1 MAQDVENAALS
12 SSLPNRSRSLSLE
25 ARLTD
30 QSGYTGFANVI
41 SSPDYM
47 NFRRFK
53 VLRVRMILRKQFE
66 IERLEKEL
74 HQLDNS
80 DRQHNVLWLNSQEL
94 DGNKRREEVFAELD
108 TVMAAYGQS
117 IRELSVET
125 EQADSKADDL
135 LKRSQYV
142 MTAPAP
148 SNQRVK
154 YVQEAIKSYIVEDE
168 RGYLYNDLLNIA
180 GAQDPRLGKLLLVSE
195 YLVHLILTLRD
206 QIRKMLGL
214 FKATDRVYVS
224 PALFR
229 KVARTITAVLS
240 AVILLLPIVVLNVV
254 ETSTMRLVVV
264 FLSAISFISA
274 LTILTAAGTMEV
286 FVAGATYSAVLVVF
300 VSQNGMAGSG
310 I

>member
-1 MAQDVENAALS
+1 
-12 SSLPNRSRSLSLE
+12 
-25 ARLTD
+25 
-30 QSGYTGFANVI
+30 
-41 SSPDYM
+41 M

-74 HQLDNS
+74 RQLDES
-80 DRQHNVLWLNSQEL
+80 DRQNNALWLNSQEL
-94 DGNKRREEVFAELD
+94 DGKKRREEVFAELD
-108 TVMAAYGQS
+108 TVMAVY
-117 IRELSVET
+117 
-125 EQADSKADDL
+125 DDL

-154 YVQEAIKSYIVEDE
+154 DIQEVSKSYIVKDE

-206 QIRKMLGL
+206 QIRKILGL